1 MKKTENYY
9 EFVDKFCE
17 RRGIKDED
25 IIQEL
30 YLTVAEIL
38 NNNSR
43 SKEHRNIYRC
53 VARKAEK
60 LINKTNEEMPI
71 IPIEDLNFDTIYNI
85 DKTIEYDILKEIL
98 PNIIEETLTPREQ
111 LVLKL
116 RFDDE
121 LTYKQIGDAIGTSCT
136 RPMQIEH
143 KALRKLRHPSRG
155 RKLFIIED

>member
-1 MKKTENYY
+1 MKKIENYY

-43 SKEHRNIYRC
+43 SKEYHNIYKC

-60 LINKTNEEMPI
+60 LINKTNEE

-121 LTYKQIGDAIGTSCT
+121 LTYKQIGDVIGTSCT
-136 RPMQIEH
+136 RPMQIED

>member
-43 SKEHRNIYRC
+43 SKEYHNIYKC

-60 LINKTNEEMPI
+60 LINKTNEEIPI

-121 LTYKQIGDAIGTSCT
+121 LTYKQIGDVIGTSCT
-136 RPMQIEH
+136 RPMQIED